1 MQYSPYEV
9 RQSDRL
15 ESHHGVRKVFV
26 YSDNPKAGHDRTCL
40 PWQYRF
46 AGFTQAGLII
56 MASIIDKRQRP
67 QRSLPQGLSTSHSS
81 TSTNMR
87 RARVTDVLQPT
98 HR

>member
-15 ESHHGVRKVFV
+15 ESHHDVRKVFV
-26 YSDNPKAGHDRTCL
+26 CSDSPKAGHDRTCL

-56 MASIIDKRQRP
+56 IRP
-67 QRSLPQGLSTSHSS
+67 SLTSGNKCEGVLVPQFVERTVSLAQTCEES
-81 TSTNMR
+81 
-87 RARVTDVLQPT
+87 RVTDVLQPT